1 MAGQPDDV
9 PMLTLLLATCE
20 TALKTF
26 RTPGSSIDPELVAD
40 VEKLAARA
48 RRDLEAMAPRAR
60 ADSG

>member
-1 MAGQPDDV
+1 MSGQPDDV

-26 RTPGSSIDPELVAD
+26 RPPDSAIDAELVAD
-40 VEKLAARA
+40 LEKLAARA
-48 RRDLEAMAPRAR
+48 RRQLEALAAGAR